1 MVYPILRAYWKG
13 AITVRKKIARRDWL
27 KKTAG
32 LAVGAAVGSGSAH
45 GGMLRALSTAASL
58 APSRILNYNPSMG
71 YRKLGRTDLWVSEI
85 GLGGH
90 YFYKGKEFMTQEL
103 RNEVVA
109 ASLESGI
116 NFFET
121 TDTPGEDETTGE
133 ALRALGAR
141 KDVHVTHDFCDIRR
155 GEWSREKAIQ
165 ESNRSIE
172 TGLKNFHTDYLDIW
186 RPSARQTGGTSL
198 EVIEWVL
205 EAGVKAKKEGKIRYL
220 GLSCHNP
227 KWLIQ
232 SIHAYPEFDMVII
245 PYNFLF
251 RQAEK
256 ELFEIVAKKNL
267 GMMTIK
273 PFLAESLFKREVPQW
288 AEEHDEE
295 SPQFEGEYKEENPG
309 ERHQPAGRKGPP
321 VHPLATS
328 NHGGRPGNVHPGR
341 GEEQCT
347 GRALETHP
355 ERRAARRTQ
364 RWRESSKEPLSPW
377 IIQVPTRATLKASR
391 RPGSREGAFL
401 KLYEDQPQQG
411 NQAQEPRLGC
421 HAEPGI
427 VGIGVVKG
435 PSAERPVADINGRGP
450 RSCACDRMRRPVP
463 ERSFPR
469 QNATRRL

>member
-1 MVYPILRAYWKG
+1 
-13 AITVRKKIARRDWL
+13 
-27 KKTAG
+27 
-32 LAVGAAVGSGSAH
+32 
-45 GGMLRALSTAASL
+45 
-58 APSRILNYNPSMG
+58 MG

-295 SPQFEGEYKEENPG
+295 SPQFEGEYKERTQGSGTSRLAVKALQFILSRPQITVVVPGMSTRDEVRNNVQAARSKLTQSG
-309 ERHQPAGRKGPP
+309 ERLEEPRGGASLRRNRSARGSSRCPQGPLSRRLEGRAAGRAPF
-321 VHPLATS
+321 
-328 NHGGRPGNVHPGR
+328 
-341 GEEQCT
+341 
-347 GRALETHP
+347 
-355 ERRAARRTQ
+355 
-364 RWRESSKEPLSPW
+364 LSYMRISPS
-377 IIQVPTRATLKASR
+377 RATK
-391 RPGSREGAFL
+391 
-401 KLYEDQPQQG
+401 
-411 NQAQEPRLGC
+411 
-421 HAEPGI
+421 
-427 VGIGVVKG
+427 
-435 PSAERPVADINGRGP
+435 P
-450 RSCACDRMRRPVP
+450 RSPVWD
-463 ERSFPR
+463 
-469 QNATRRL
+469 ATLSQALWASVL